1 MHHNFLDKYS
11 FLNSPVHNIHPLVK
25 VVAYLILVIAILT
38 CSIFKPMEFIFI
50 SFMMC
55 LLIMIAKIPFTFFIR
70 KTLLLSPV
78 FISVLVLMP
87 FMKGESV
94 IWESKF
100 ILPLSLT
107 REGISLSTGLLIKS
121 VLFLWA
127 SILLF
132 STTRFNELLY
142 VLRKSGI
149 PRLLIILL
157 AFMYRYVFLLID
169 EMERVYTGYQ
179 ARIFNRQSLGDF
191 LKTLSFLVH
200 AIFIRSF
207 ERSGRIYQAMCARGF
222 RGEIYLL
229 QQPRFFP
236 ADIYELAGFIIL
248 IIGMK
253 IITLMW

>member
-11 FLNSPVHNIHPLVK
+11 SLNTPVHNIHPLVK
-25 VVAYLILVIAILT
+25 VAAYIILVIVILT
-38 CSIFKPMEFIFI
+38 CSIFKPLEVMFI
-50 SFMMC
+50 SLMMC
-55 LLIMIAKIPFTFFIR
+55 ILIMVAKIPLTFFIR
-70 KTLLLSPV
+70 KTLLLLPV

-87 FMKGESV
+87 FMRGENV
-94 IWESKF
+94 IWGGKF
-100 ILPLSLT
+100 ILPLILT

-121 VLFLWA
+121 ALFLWA

-149 PRLLIILL
+149 PQLIIILL

-179 ARIFNRQSLGDF
+179 ARIFKRQSVGNF
-191 LKTLSFLVH
+191 LKTLSFLVR

-222 RGEIYLL
+222 RGEIYLM
-229 QQPRFFP
+229 QQPRFSP
-236 ADIYELAGFIIL
+236 ADIYKLAGFITL